1 MHHLCSALANRQAR
15 NEFSGYFQVSRRYCR
30 IKARDPVCLNGQD
43 LWITSVVGQRVT
55 GGQQCPD
62 KNDCY
67 TVTLKENRALAYYG
81 TILDDNHCGNCDT
94 GQLRTKIMNFFHIS
108 TILIVLT
115 ALFSYFN
122 YRRLHLPTTIGVLL
136 ISLIMSL
143 GLILLSHLGVAMEH
157 YATGL
162 LGKIDFDEALLH
174 GMLAFLLFAGALPLD
189 IQDMRQQKW
198 TIALLATAG
207 VLTSMFIVGGLSW
220 YVFSWLDM
228 SIPFLYCLLFGAL
241 ISPTDPVAILGLI
254 HRVGLP
260 RELES
265 KIVGESLFNDGFG
278 VVVFTVL
285 LTLVKGEHG
294 LSVLSVGGLF
304 LQETLG
310 GILFGLILGMTT
322 YAMLKKID
330 DYQVEILLTL
340 AMVMGGYT
348 LADFVHISGP
358 LAIVVA
364 GLLIGSHGRS
374 FAMSEITRKNLDTFW
389 ELVDEILNAVLFVL
403 IGLEILVIPVDSRH
417 LLAGL
422 AIIPVALF
430 ARWVS
435 AGGAVK
441 ILQLGRSFSPGAV
454 TLVTWGGLRGGISVA
469 MALSLP
475 HGHPRQVILVITY
488 VVVIFSILV
497 QGLTLERVAR
507 RFAPESIESGTR
519 Q

>member
-1 MHHLCSALANRQAR
+1 
-15 NEFSGYFQVSRRYCR
+15 
-30 IKARDPVCLNGQD
+30 
-43 LWITSVVGQRVT
+43 
-55 GGQQCPD
+55 
-62 KNDCY
+62 
-67 TVTLKENRALAYYG
+67 
-81 TILDDNHCGNCDT
+81 
-94 GQLRTKIMNFFHIS
+94 MNFFQIS

-136 ISLIMSL
+136 ISLFMSL
-143 GLILLSHLGVAMEH
+143 GLITLSHFGVNMEGH
-157 YATGL
+157 ATAL
-162 LGKIDFDEALLH
+162 LNRIDFDEALLH

-220 YVFSWLDM
+220 YVFRWLDLQV
-228 SIPFLYCLLFGAL
+228 SFLYCLLFGAL

-260 RELES
+260 KELET

-285 LTLVKGEHG
+285 LQLVKGEHS
-294 LSVLSVGGLF
+294 LSFVGIGSLF
-304 LQETLG
+304 LQETVG
-310 GILFGLILGMTT
+310 GILFGLVLGFIT

-330 DYQVEILLTL
+330 EYQVEILLTL

-348 LADFVHISGP
+348 LADIMHISGP
-358 LAIVVA
+358 LGIVVA

-374 FAMSEITRKNLDTFW
+374 FAMSDITRKNLDTFW

-403 IGLEILVIPVDSRH
+403 IGLEILVIPTDSRH

-435 AGGAVK
+435 AGGAIK
-441 ILQLGRSFSPGAV
+441 ILQIGRSFSPGAV
-454 TLVTWGGLRGGISVA
+454 TLITWGGLRGGISVA

-475 HGHPRQVILVITY
+475 HGPARQIILVITY
-488 VVVIFSILV
+488 VVVVFSILV
-497 QGLTLERVAR
+497 QGLTLERVSRKFVPAVVNKG
-507 RFAPESIESGTR
+507 PE
-519 Q
+519 